1 LPYQEIICSGQESNF
16 DECNH
21 FETSPCD
28 SNDQAA
34 GVVCFDQGSKLMDV
48 SLTTE
53 ALITTDTSTIPETS
67 TTTETPVTIETPV
80 TTETTRS
87 TETTTQQPTQET
99 TSKPSRRGNKF

>member
-21 FETSPCD
+21 FESSNCD
-28 SNDQAA
+28 SDNQAA
-34 GVVCFDQGSKLMDV
+34 GVVCLNTDLKLMDV
-48 SLTTE
+48 SITSE
-53 ALITTDTSTIPETS
+53 ALMTKDTSKIPETS
-67 TTTETPVTIETPV
+67 ITTETPL

-87 TETTTQQPTQET
+87 TETTTRQPTQET